1 MLVEAA
7 WAAAKTPGPLRSF
20 FLRIRARRGMQ
31 VAAVATA
38 RKLATIV
45 WHVLTDEQDYTWTRP
60 ALTAQKH
67 RALELQAGMPPRKGQ
82 RGATFEYNLIEVRER
97 ERAMLER
104 AEQAYARFVE
114 KWKRNGLRSKHR
126 APAEKTT

>member
-7 WAAAKTPGPLRSF
+7 WATAKTPGALRPF

-45 WHVLTDEQDYTWTRP
+45 WYVLSGNEDYTWSRP
-60 ALTAQKH
+60 PLTAQKH
-67 RALELQAGMPPRKGQ
+67 RALELQAGLPS
-82 RGATFEYNLIEVRER
+82 
-97 ERAMLER
+97 
-104 AEQAYARFVE
+104 
-114 KWKRNGLRSKHR
+114 RNG
-126 APAEKTT
+126 TTRPGC